1 MIPSL
6 LLLAHQYSPSN
17 DSSKKENIKSLTKC
31 SSPFLV
37 HIGTPLPQEVDISVS
52 LELNQDGLL
61 LLVHLLHLTVK
72 EELTGLYSVVV
83 LVVTS

>member
-1 MIPSL
+1 MIPSRL
-6 LLLAHQYSPSN
+6 LLVHRYSPSN
-17 DSSKKENIKSLTKC
+17 DSSKKENIKSL
-31 SSPFLV
+31 SERSPQFLV
-37 HIGTPLPQEVDISVS
+37 HIGTPIPQEVDILVP